1 VVGATLTGNM
11 ILNMFNPH
19 LLTLFSVVFGNI
31 DRWLIERSFRNDPSK
46 AAVSYLGQDDLNAK
60 YRGVDMELASRYA
73 VLLNII
79 FMTMFYG
86 MAFPIFYVFS
96 SIALLV
102 MFSTEKYA
110 FLRHYQIPP
119 AFDDQLQQHFI
130 EILPF
135 AVFLH
140 AIMSFLFFSSE
151 TMASY
156 NTTDFIYAKYT
167 ESNASSNYIFTM
179 NTTSTSISISS
190 IVEGNIFNIF
200 SNIHSRLHKINC
212 IPAFL
217 VCLGFVLYYVLCHLI
232 RCLPHGFCKKL
243 SSEFDEST
251 LTQYA
256 NFKDYWLAKRDVDE
270 QGVATDMVTY
280 HLQHRA
286 ELVHAYLRTKSG
298 KQLVA
303 YPEMFPDPYSDS
315 NLPPVHRTNADNYDL
330 NGIVSRVQ
338 SNGKNFNAMDADRLL
353 EQKQQ
358 DINDARS
365 QEEKV

>member
-1 VVGATLTGNM
+1 MVGATLTGNM

-19 LLTLFSVVFGNI
+19 LMTLFSVVSGNI
-31 DRWLIERSFRNDPSK
+31 NRWLIERSFRKNPSK
-46 AAVSYLGQDDLNAK
+46 AAASYLGQDELDAK

-102 MFSTEKYA
+102 MFSSEKYA

-130 EILPF
+130 AILPF

-140 AIMSFLFFSSE
+140 AIMSFLFFSSD

-156 NTTDFIYAKYT
+156 NTTDFIFANHT
-167 ESNASSNYIFTM
+167 ESSASSNYISTM
-179 NTTSTSISISS
+179 YTTSTSTS
-190 IVEGNIFNIF
+190 IVENSIFNIF
-200 SNIHSRLHKINC
+200 SLIHSRLHKINC
-212 IPAFL
+212 IPAFV
-217 VCLGFVLYYVLCHLI
+217 VCLAFVLYFVLSHLI
-232 RCLPHGFCKKL
+232 RCLPLGFCKKL
-243 SSEFDEST
+243 SRDYDQST
-251 LTQYA
+251 LQQYA

-270 QGVATDMVTY
+270 QGVATDMGTY
-280 HLQHRA
+280 HLKDRA
-286 ELVHAYLRTKSG
+286 ELVHAYLRTESG

-303 YPEMFPDPYSDS
+303 YPEMFPDPYDSDS
-315 NLPPVHRTNADNYDL
+315 NLPPVHRTFLDDFDL
-330 NGIVSRVQ
+330 NGIVSRVR
-338 SNGKNFNAMDADRLL
+338 SVGKNFNAMDADRLL
-353 EQKQQ
+353 EEKQKE
-358 DINDARS
+358 INYARS
-365 QEEKV
+365 QEEINA